1 MLNYLLLLMQLLL
14 KLEDITYTFTK
25 NIANYI
31 LEEVLSVAVLFMS
44 GTVCV
49 GILVSQLVSAAV
61 INAH

>member
-61 INAH
+61 

>member
-1 MLNYLLLLMQLLL
+1 MQLLF

-61 INAH
+61 

>member
-1 MLNYLLLLMQLLL
+1 MLNYLLLLMQLLF

-61 INAH
+61 